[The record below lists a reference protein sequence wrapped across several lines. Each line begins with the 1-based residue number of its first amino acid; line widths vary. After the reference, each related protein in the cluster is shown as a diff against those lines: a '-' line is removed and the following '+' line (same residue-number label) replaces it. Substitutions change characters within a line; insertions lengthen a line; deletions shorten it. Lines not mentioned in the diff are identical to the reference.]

1 MPRGSNPWGDFTR
14 QNARIGA
21 AAEVNRDPDFG
32 RRQLEAASTGV
43 VSPDEAEDRQTDKLD
58 QTYIRMA
65 ERNAGIDAANVRAVA
80 REARQQQVAQQREAK
95 AQTVNQAR
103 EFRSQHIATTFDAK
117 TGQAVPI
124 KDNSGSMLRKAPG
137 GRIMFNEKG
146 DALEQDPASG
156 KLTPAKGDVV
166 FHGDRVLKRYSGG
179 YAQDITDTDEGLKH
193 LSSRAR
199 FEDRIAKSD
208 AEVEGARAN
217 NRELLNKG
225 RILKQTLE
233 GATLDEQIAR
243 QKASDARE
251 AALTDPKAKPA
262 FDEAKKAH
270 DDSSKKLADL
280 RWQQLDYAK
289 ESLPKTSKNLLTIH
303 QHTNIA
309 KAQKKALSM
318 LGKGRGDQ
326 PAEVEGPPDDR
337 EQGLAVTEEDK
348 AAHQEI
354 TGGAPLPKS
363 KSPLVSFTGE
373 EEWGRKL
380 DAKAKGADPIAQSAD
395 ELKSHADSLQASKAK
410 ADEAAAKVQATIA
423 PVQQKIEATQ
433 QANAQEVQTAPPGKI
448 IQLQMPDG
456 SSQPYTEKRAA
467 ELQKHIREMRETQ
480 AKAAPLQDAAESAA
494 AEHNVSVDAYREKA
508 KAHGKLLADANEK
521 RLKSMEEVPA
531 MKPHA
536 DEIRKLSAQREADL
550 SDAEEMYSG
559 PGAKAAV
566 QAIEAHYDEQEKG
579 VEAKI
584 AQVHETAKAAREK
597 LGKIKAG
604 QELQQA
610 STVADAAFEK
620 ADTADD
626 MVARNEAQDQGKAAR
641 EALLKKHGLTEEEA
655 AKLEKEQAA
664 KHYTVSPDNK
674 IVWEQGHEADALKA
688 AVDDGQVDPA
698 EAEKMR
704 PQLEK
709 LQDTYQKALKE
720 AGSLST
726 LKAIA
731 AGGGKGLAMLVGGA
745 GGANVGQ
752 KLGTPGGVYGKMAGA
767 AVGSVVGAI
776 TTGEVYDRVLP
787 ILAEY
792 SDLAKSLEAS
802 KKLHP
807 DAAGGAELASFLLA
821 PEGLLKPSLFM
832 KASTLGEAVTPAIAK
847 SAANIK
853 ETVSL
858 AYQKGGMPLALK
870 TAAKM
875 TGAAAGGGAASGVA
889 MEAMRP
895 HIQDAMNNIQAQFD
909 PLKTLNGSIGADEK
923 AKPATM
929 QSMGQSA
936 LEMGLFATILAGHHI
951 QFRDYSTPQVE
962 DIAVQGTL
970 QEQLKGDFKGKNLSG
985 LTESDFRKAI
995 PEQNAA
1001 DKAWQQ
1007 YSELPK
1013 PMKERLDAPLD
1024 AGEQAVYKEI
1034 SDQAAKLKKADKTGV
1049 LKSARQATYGGGA
1062 ITTLGVEEGQRP
1074 AGEPLV
1080 APPSGL
1086 PSSGPVAPE
1095 PPADGGGTPEVLPP
1109 EPSPAAQI
1117 GKVAAAQAEIDGTPE
1132 AEDVD
1137 RIRAEALL
1145 AIGQGQAQSLSQD
1158 QLHSVGLD
1166 VQDGEIVPKKQ
1177 GKGDL
1182 PPMAYVQH
1190 GQPIIKD
1197 VSRQWLE
1204 KNFPLAAQTITRD
1217 EAQTREWAKQQAE
1230 AKPDGK
1236 IRTSESGG
1244 QGSAVKDR
1252 QGEGGAVGDS
1262 DIRPNESTTPKTSD
1276 DTPAKVADPAATAAA
1291 LKLAAE
1297 HLQATGKSHNI
1308 GHLKAEAEALAAQ
1321 PAVDEPEASSEAA
1334 PEPEEGP
1341 GEVAPAPS
1349 TETKPIG
1356 DQIRGAVEKHVA
1368 DSDTAGVEPS
1378 KFAKHGKMVAKAV
1391 EKIAPAFK
1399 GVRIVDESV
1408 VPNAGLAVTGGVLEI
1423 NPRRLVQV
1431 LSTAKGSNEAKGRLD
1446 LALDEELDHRIFL
1459 DLYDTAP
1466 EFKNYADKT
1475 WGEIPQELKDLS
1487 ADAYFN
1493 RPGAKFDQPVLA
1505 MAEFYRQYNQNAK
1518 FRKIT
1523 EQALRSKPGLLQKLK
1538 DLASRLLKELAR
1550 IRDGA
1555 TLPKIRERLDKII
1568 AQIEAARQKL
1578 MGIESTGRD
1587 VSPADEAPAS
1597 SRAEVKEDGG
1607 GASSTPGN
1615 RHKGTKGAIE
1625 YREKGGWKLHLHVD
1639 PKNYAAVDAWL
1650 DANHEG
1656 QYKLLAGGDHESGKD
1671 FTVYVG
1677 GKDEATAL
1685 ATKAKAEI
1693 GDLLKS
1699 SDVAVKDGD
1708 AAFNDKVAARFDVQ
1722 KIDQDHKYYGTEG
1735 IPFDEVGASQFLN
1748 KAPKEE
1754 IAKTKARIDRVLTQR
1769 YGERYSGAKEK
1780 SELQKNADAI
1790 IAKGEAPTELGR
1802 KIRDIYSRGNPTP
1815 AEVAF
1820 LSDQFGFAKGTDPM
1834 QAMSRFIVN
1843 SHVDPADVD
1852 VPGVQGDKPQAI
1864 TAGNAETHSTAV
1876 ATLVQDEV
1884 GPVYYI
1890 NSIQSLVPGKGGGKA
1905 TLDALKAKAEK
1916 QKIPLMLDPQAFG
1929 EMTQPQLVAFYR
1941 RNGFEPVPG
1950 REDRGTMIWRP
1961 KAEAEKKSPEKTE
1974 NTPKS
1979 STQLTF
1985 PPSEAK
1991 QILDFGKMIPK
2002 AELYDSVDPEWS
2014 DGALETDI
2022 HVTALYGLTNHEAD
2036 PVQKAIAG
2044 HGPVTITLGK
2054 VSAFT
2059 TNPDY
2064 DVLKVDVTGKALHDL
2079 NAKIAKLPNANTF
2092 PDYKPH
2098 VTIAYL
2104 KKGEAAKYVGDDRFE
2119 GKQLTFNT
2127 LTFSPPKELRGATG
2141 KPELPL
2147 TTGKETGPNGQEETD
2162 DQEKAQADDK
2172 TSQGRVSLTPKE
2184 AAPKGAATY
2193 TKPTITAATYT
2204 DKQGVIHR
2212 AESHRDA
2219 LKAGG
2224 APDEPDRTA
2233 REGMHALGFEVTYPD
2248 GRTKIVDRAKAGK
2261 IAEKAGQLSG
2271 AAPAML
2277 HSEDVFRREE
2287 KATEEAKPETP
2298 AREIPE
2304 SLKERKAMLIDDLQ
2318 QAIDSAPSLMSLIP
2332 DEMITAWE
2340 KGNKK
2345 YRGPRPLAEVYNN
2358 PGKYDVEAGDKEAFL
2373 AKHIG
2378 SALRT
2383 KGVDKVTIEVP
2394 GKGSMDIWNTKE
2406 ALTKI
2411 QSKFAK
2417 APASTLQAPNPE
2429 PRKLSFADKVKDA
2442 AALVKGDGRFGQKVF
2457 INRLWHAFVD
2467 KHPSDLPTFYGFKQA
2482 LMEANRK
2489 GELNLSRADLVEA
2502 MNPEDVAASR
2512 ATTMGEEFHFLNTE
2526 AAAPKVANNSRIISL
2541 EKLKPI
2547 YDAQQK
2553 GSSTTMADVQ
2563 GTFEAWQ
2570 KDTGD
2575 TRQDFA
2581 AAMGQFYR
2589 EGKIIV
2595 EPMEYPQNLT
2605 PEQRETLIPTR
2616 AAPGAF
2622 WKPAPE
2628 TPKVSFKEAG
2638 FASEKAARTAFDADE
2653 IFKAA
2658 GTFEEY
2664 LAYRHCLGL
2673 TDL

>member
-1 MPRGSNPWGDFTR
+1 MPLGSNPWGDFTR

-80 REARQQQVAQQREAK
+80 REARQQQVAQQREVK
-95 AQTVNQAR
+95 AQTLNQAR

-124 KDNSGSMLRKAPG
+124 KDDSGSMLRKAPG

-193 LSSRAR
+193 LASRSR

-208 AEVEGARAN
+208 EEASKARMALAGLKNEGKVMNLTVESARGDAGDATREHKTANDDYNHARDVLADPTKALPGEQPLKREEVIDLGKKVIE
-217 NRELLNKG
+217 KKK
-225 RILKQTLE
+225 ILDAAAKKE
-233 GATLDEQIAR
+233 A
-243 QKASDARE
+243 DARRSQLE
-251 AALTDPKAKPA
+251 YNRRTLPQ
-262 FDEAKKAH
+262 
-270 DDSSKKLADL
+270 AD
-280 RWQQLDYAK
+280 K
-289 ESLPKTSKNLLTIH
+289 HILTIH
-303 QHTNIA
+303 QNTNIA
-309 KAQKKALSM
+309 KAQKKALLM

-456 SSQPYTEKRAA
+456 NSQPYTEKRAA

-536 DEIRKLSAQREADL
+536 EELRKLSAQREADL

-584 AQVHETAKAAREK
+584 AQVHETAKAASEK

-726 LKAIA
+726 LKAVA

-832 KASTLGEAVTPAIAK
+832 KAATRAEAFTPAIAK
-847 SAANIK
+847 SVSNIK

-895 HIQDAMNNIQAQFD
+895 HIEDAMNKIQAQFD
-909 PLKTLNGSIGADEK
+909 PLKTLKGSIGADDK

-951 QFRDYSTPQVE
+951 QFRDYSTPEVE
-962 DIAVQGTL
+962 DIAVRGTL
-970 QEQLKGDFKGKNLSG
+970 QEQLKGDFKGKKLAG
-985 LTESDFRKAI
+985 LTEADFRKAI

-1007 YSELPK
+1007 YSELPQ

-1074 AGEPLV
+1074 AGEPPV
-1080 APPSGL
+1080 APPGGL
-1086 PSSGPVAPE
+1086 PSSGPAAPE
-1095 PPADGGGTPEVLPP
+1095 PPADGGGAPEVLPP
-1109 EPSPAAQI
+1109 EPSPAAQV
-1117 GKVAAAQAEIDGTPE
+1117 GKVAAAQTEIADIP
-1132 AEDVD
+1132 EDVD
-1137 RIRAEALL
+1137 RVRAEALL

-1197 VSRQWLE
+1197 VARQWLE
-1204 KNFPLAAQTITRD
+1204 TQSPLAAQTITRD

-1230 AKPDGK
+1230 QVNKNDGTKKADSETKPADSETESAPDETPKPD
-1236 IRTSESGG
+1236 S
-1244 QGSAVKDR
+1244 
-1252 QGEGGAVGDS
+1252 
-1262 DIRPNESTTPKTSD
+1262 KT
-1276 DTPAKVADPAATAAA
+1276 AEA
-1291 LKLAAE
+1291 LKIAAD
-1297 HLQATGKSHNI
+1297 HLEATGKKHNI

-1321 PAVDEPEASSEAA
+1321 PAAVDEPEASSEAA

-1341 GEVAPAPS
+1341 GEVAPETPA
-1349 TETKPIG
+1349 ETKPIG

-1399 GVRIVDESV
+1399 GVRIVDESI
-1408 VPNAGLAVTGGVLEI
+1408 VPSAGLAVTSGVLEI

-1431 LSTAKGSNEAKGRLD
+1431 LSTAKSSNEAKARLD

-1466 EFKNYADKT
+1466 EFQKYADET
-1475 WGEIPQELKDLS
+1475 WKEIPQELKALS

-1493 RPGAKFDQPVLA
+1493 LPGARFNHPVIA
-1505 MAEFYRQYNQNAK
+1505 MAEFYRQYNQNSK

-1578 MGIESTGRD
+1578 MGIESAGRD

-1607 GASSTPGN
+1607 GASS
-1615 RHKGTKGAIE
+1615 K
-1625 YREKGGWKLHLHVD
+1625 
-1639 PKNYAAVDAWL
+1639 
-1650 DANHEG
+1650 
-1656 QYKLLAGGDHESGKD
+1656 Q
-1671 FTVYVG
+1671 
-1677 GKDEATAL
+1677 
-1685 ATKAKAEI
+1685 
-1693 GDLLKS
+1693 
-1699 SDVAVKDGD
+1699 
-1708 AAFNDKVAARFDVQ
+1708 
-1722 KIDQDHKYYGTEG
+1722 
-1735 IPFDEVGASQFLN
+1735 
-1748 KAPKEE
+1748 
-1754 IAKTKARIDRVLTQR
+1754 
-1769 YGERYSGAKEK
+1769 K

-1815 AEVAF
+1815 DEVAF

-1834 QAMSRFIVN
+1834 QAMARFIVN

-1852 VPGVQGDKPQAI
+1852 VPGVEGDKPQAI
-1864 TAGNAETHSTAV
+1864 TAGNAETHSTSV
-1876 ATLVQDEV
+1876 ATLLQDEV
-1884 GPVYYI
+1884 GPVYYV

-1916 QKIPLMLDPQAFG
+1916 QGVPLMLDPQAFG

-1941 RNGFEPVPG
+1941 RNRFEPVPG

-1961 KAEAEKKSPEKTE
+1961 DTPAEQPQ
-1974 NTPKS
+1974 PK
-1979 STQLTF
+1979 
-1985 PPSEAK
+1985 
-1991 QILDFGKMIPK
+1991 
-2002 AELYDSVDPEWS
+2002 
-2014 DGALETDI
+2014 
-2022 HVTALYGLTNHEAD
+2022 
-2036 PVQKAIAG
+2036 
-2044 HGPVTITLGK
+2044 
-2054 VSAFT
+2054 
-2059 TNPDY
+2059 
-2064 DVLKVDVTGKALHDL
+2064 
-2079 NAKIAKLPNANTF
+2079 
-2092 PDYKPH
+2092 
-2098 VTIAYL
+2098 
-2104 KKGEAAKYVGDDRFE
+2104 
-2119 GKQLTFNT
+2119 
-2127 LTFSPPKELRGATG
+2127 
-2141 KPELPL
+2141 
-2147 TTGKETGPNGQEETD
+2147 GKETAPHGQEETD

-2172 TSQGRVSLTPKE
+2172 TSQGRVSLTPEE

-2212 AESHRDA
+2212 AENHRDA

-2224 APDEPDRTA
+2224 APDEPDRAA
-2233 REGMHALGFEVTYPD
+2233 REGMPALGFEVTFPD

-2373 AKHIG
+2373 AKHVG

-2417 APASTLQAPNPE
+2417 VPASTLQAPNPE

-2526 AAAPKVANNSRIISL
+2526 AVAPKPKPLTVESL
-2541 EKLKPI
+2541 RPI
-2547 YDAQQK
+2547 YDSQQK

-2563 GTFEAWQ
+2563 GTFERWADQQRKQTGTSPIYRAGDETEKGVKAWSSWSED
-2570 KDTGD
+2570 KAAASKYLDNPGFGGKTLRTESVPLDKLKVLTVDTTTRPGMRKLAEALGLDPEKGD
-2575 TRQDFA
+2575 DWFDSGYRYPWEESAKVKKAIEDAGFEAVRYTDDFPEGAKTIVTTRDMPSVEPSRADFA
-2581 AAMGQFYR
+2581 AAMGQLYR

-2605 PEQRETLIPTR
+2605 PKQRETLIPTR

-2628 TPKVSFKEAG
+2628 TPKVSFREAG
-2638 FASEKAARTAFDADE
+2638 FASEKAARAAFDADE
-2653 IFKAA
+2653 LFKAA
-2658 GTFEEY
+2658 GTLEEY